1 MATVKKPDR
10 RAERTRDALLTAFRD
25 IVLERGY
32 EGVAVLDV
40 IERANVGRSTFYE
53 HFENKDHIF
62 RQSMQPLLGTL
73 AGAVDPNN
81 DVAKVT
87 MVLEHFW
94 RNRRFARVMLSGTI
108 GEIVASFLAELLEE
122 QLTTLNRSE
131 RIAPLIPIPLAA
143 AHLAAGQLAL
153 VQKWAGGKVAC
164 PASSLAEALC
174 ESTAATARVL
184 TRCSHR
190 RTYSGQE

>member
-1 MATVKKPDR
+1 MATMKKTDR
-10 RAERTRDALLTAFRD
+10 RVERTRDALLAAFRD
-25 IVLERGY
+25 LVLEHGY
-32 EGVAVLDV
+32 DGITVLDV

-62 RQSMQPLLGTL
+62 RVSMQPLLRTL

-81 DVAKVT
+81 NGAKVT
-87 MVLEHFW
+87 RVLEHFW
-94 RNRRFARVMLSGTI
+94 NNRRFARVMLTGSI

-122 QLTTLNRSE
+122 QLVALSRSAG
-131 RIAPLIPIPLAA
+131 IAPLIPIPLAA
-143 AHLAAGQLAL
+143 AQLAAGQLAL
-153 VQKWAGGKVAC
+153 VQKWAGEKVAC

-184 TRCSHR
+184 TRRSHK